1 MMRNISFSL
10 TTPQVRAQTKTVTRR
25 LGWKFAKVGDI
36 YCAIEK
42 GQGLKK
48 GEKVVRICQI
58 RVVNVRREPLSALT
72 DDLDY
77 GFAETA
83 REGFPDGDK
92 HWPSEFV
99 SMFCAHNKVQPS
111 TEVTR
116 IEFEYV
122 SSAETRG

>member
-1 MMRNISFSL
+1 MRNISFSL
-10 TTPQVRAQTKTVTRR
+10 TTPQFRAKTKTVTRR
-25 LGWKFAKVGDI
+25 LGWTFAKTGDV

-48 GEKVVRICQI
+48 GEKVVRLGQI
-58 RVVNVRREPLSALT
+58 RVTSVRREPLKRLT

-83 REGFPDGDK
+83 REGFPKGHDN

-99 SMFCAHNKVQPS
+99 SMFTSHNNCNPE
-111 TEVTR
+111 TLVTR
-116 IEFEYV
+116 IEFEYL
-122 SSAETRG
+122 